1 MTEPLPFVAGEVR
14 LVLLKVILYCCSAL
28 YSCLPPCSLVADR
41 EPCCSNALTQAW
53 ENHVEKKH
61 RQAIVLISLAPD
73 RVRCRRGV
81 RPASNQNGHHC
92 FVCRTYICLRK
103 SASACRHCLL
113 CCTPAIHLRE
123 PASLPAA
130 SPTFATPLPR
140 FKSRWWICQ
149 RRLQLI
155 TAASLEPWYE
165 ATHPLNCLSSVIYK
179 FIDWSCCAR
188 RCPLVAS
195 GPRSWRIVNTCRPSR
210 GTTRWKLSPLLLLIV
225 WGEHAVICAYSFV
238 FSHGENLHVS
248 LHDLFSATLSLVFV
262 PIRIFSKWLHRCPVV
277 RAKQAAMQITYGTCP
292 RNSLIYDQP
301 QCVSTSL
308 VKSRVLLC

>member
-1 MTEPLPFVAGEVR
+1 MNLAAATPKPKHEKTMSRRSTVKLSFSSPWHPIEFVAGVESDRPPTRTVTIVSSAARTSASGNQLLHVAIACYAARRPSTSGNQRPCQLLHR
-14 LVLLKVILYCCSAL
+14 L
-28 YSCLPPCSLVADR
+28 SL
-41 EPCCSNALTQAW
+41 
-53 ENHVEKKH
+53 H
-61 RQAIVLISLAPD
+61 
-73 RVRCRRGV
+73 RCRGSNRGDESV
-81 RPASNQNGHHC
+81 NA
-92 FVCRTYICLRK
+92 VCM
-103 SASACRHCLL
+103 
-113 CCTPAIHLRE
+113 HL
-123 PASLPAA
+123 
-130 SPTFATPLPR
+130 T
-140 FKSRWWICQ
+140 
-149 RRLQLI
+149 

-165 ATHPLNCLSSVIYK
+165 AAHPLNCLSSVIYK

-238 FSHGENLHVS
+238 VSHGENLRVS
-248 LHDLFSATLSLVFV
+248 LHDLFSATPSLAFV
-262 PIRIFSKWLHRCPVV
+262 PIRIFSKWLHRCLVV

>member
-1 MTEPLPFVAGEVR
+1 MIPIDPLHPRTTNLSRSSPFWPLQAAVIDLRFSSSWAHLSSVNAVCSWL
-14 LVLLKVILYCCSAL
+14 LVSTCMSSSLSPLSSI
-28 YSCLPPCSLVADR
+28 SCPKPCTVSVSLT
-41 EPCCSNALTQAW
+41 C
-53 ENHVEKKH
+53 
-61 RQAIVLISLAPD
+61 
-73 RVRCRRGV
+73 
-81 RPASNQNGHHC
+81 PASY
-92 FVCRTYICLRK
+92 R
-103 SASACRHCLL
+103 S
-113 CCTPAIHLRE
+113 PAV
-123 PASLPAA
+123 
-130 SPTFATPLPR
+130 
-140 FKSRWWICQ
+140 
-149 RRLQLI
+149 
-155 TAASLEPWYE
+155 SLEPWYE
-165 ATHPLNCLSSVIYK
+165 AAHPLNCLSSVIYK

-225 WGEHAVICAYSFV
+225 WGEHAVICVYSFV

-248 LHDLFSATLSLVFV
+248 LHDLFSSTPSLAFV